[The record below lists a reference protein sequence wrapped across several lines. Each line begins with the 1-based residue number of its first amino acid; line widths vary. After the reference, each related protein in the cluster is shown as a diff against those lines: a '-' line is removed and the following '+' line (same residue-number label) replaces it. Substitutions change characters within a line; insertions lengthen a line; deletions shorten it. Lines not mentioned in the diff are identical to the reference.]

1 MEILDRITFFEV
13 IMSNNLNIQG
23 ALLIS
28 NSSIINEWSSIR
40 EAINEYI
47 YLFFQKEIF
56 TGMHYQINTPQ
67 LKLINSIRKTLID
80 FQFI

>member
-1 MEILDRITFFEV
+1 MEILDRITFSEV

-23 ALLIS
+23 APLIS
-28 NSSIINEWSSIR
+28 NSSIINEWRSIR

-56 TGMHYQINTPQ
+56 RDMHYQINTPQ
-67 LKLINSIRKTLID
+67 RKLINSIRKTVID